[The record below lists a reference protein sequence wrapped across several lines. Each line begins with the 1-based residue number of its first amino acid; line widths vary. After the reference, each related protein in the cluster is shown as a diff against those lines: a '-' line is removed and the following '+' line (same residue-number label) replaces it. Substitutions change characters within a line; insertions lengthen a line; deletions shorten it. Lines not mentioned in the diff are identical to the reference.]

1 MPNPCPAWRRLCLA
15 VLLVATLL
23 CGLSAANDT
32 SSPACRCMPQDPCWP
47 EEHRWAQ
54 FNKTVHGNLIATIPI
69 ASVCHIDAFTPYNQS
84 QCAQLQSNWGFP
96 ETHYESSS
104 SIMAP
109 MFTNL
114 SCNPFSSKTS
124 HCTFGNYVQYAV
136 NATDAAHVQKTIRFA
151 ARHNIRLVIR
161 NTGHDL
167 LGKSTGAGGLAI
179 WMHYMKD
186 ISIVDYDSPNYSGKA
201 MKMGAGVQSFEA
213 SDAAYKAGLLIVG
226 GNCPTVGLAGG
237 YSQGGGHGQL
247 VSHVGLAA
255 DQVLEWEVVLANGK
269 LVTGSPMNHPD
280 LYWALSGG
288 GGGTYGVVVSMTS
301 KAYPELSTA
310 SGNLTFSDTGVSRET
325 FFAAVAMFVSIL
337 PSIGD
342 AGGTSIWWLTN
353 TTLSTTPTTIP
364 GGTATLFNSLFRP
377 LTAFLEENKIQYTY
391 YVNDFP
397 TYYDAYQTM
406 TSPINITDQLPGGR
420 LIPKSV
426 VEQRPTDLN
435 TIFRNIVESNAGFL
449 ISGVVVNSSR
459 VPYPDNS
466 VNPAWRDALMD
477 VIIGAPF
484 DYTGWEGNVA
494 RQQTIT
500 DVLMP
505 PLTEL
510 TPGSGAYLNEP
521 DPNQRDWQQ
530 VFYGDNYNSL
540 LEIKR
545 KYDPY
550 NRFYAFKAVGSEAW
564 SVAENGRLCKS
575 ESYQRGQISQGRY
588 I

>member
-1 MPNPCPAWRRLCLA
+1 MATPCPAWRRLYLA

-23 CGLSAANDT
+23 CGLSAADDT
-32 SSPACRCMPQDPCWP
+32 SPPACRCMPQDPCWP
-47 EEHRWAQ
+47 KDHQWAR
-54 FNKTVHGNLIATIPI
+54 FNNTVNGNLIATVPI
-69 ASVCHIDAFTPYNQS
+69 ASVCHIDAFTPYDQS
-84 QCAQLQSNWGFP
+84 QCAQLQSTWGFP

-109 MFTNL
+109 MYTNL
-114 SCNPFSSKTS
+114 SCNPFSSMTS
-124 HCTFGNYVQYAV
+124 SCTIGNYVQYTV
-136 NATDAAHVQKTIRFA
+136 NATDAAHVRKTIDFA

-186 ISIVDYDSPNYSGKA
+186 ISIMNYDSPTYSGKA
-201 MKMGAGVQSFEA
+201 IKMGAGVQSFEA
-213 SDAAYKAGLLIVG
+213 SEAAYRAGLVIVG

-269 LVTGSPMNHPD
+269 LVTASPTNHPD

-301 KAYPELSTA
+301 KAYPELPTA
-310 SGNLTFSDTGVSRET
+310 SGNLTFFDTGVSRDT
-325 FFAAVAMFVSIL
+325 FFGAVAMFVSVL

-364 GGTATLFNSLFRP
+364 GGTATLFDSLYRP
-377 LTAFLEENKIQYTY
+377 LIAFLEQNKIQYTY

-406 TSPINITDQLPGGR
+406 SPPINITDQLPGGR
-420 LIPKSV
+420 LIPRSV
-426 VEQRPTDLN
+426 VEQNLPDLN
-435 TIFRNIVESNAGFL
+435 TIFRNIVERNAGFL
-449 ISGVVVNSSR
+449 ISGVMVNSSR
-459 VPYPDNS
+459 VAYPDNS
-466 VNPAWRDALMD
+466 VNPAWRDALMN
-477 VIIGAPF
+477 VVIGAPF
-484 DYTGWEGNVA
+484 DYTDWDGNVA
-494 RQQTIT
+494 RKQLIT
-500 DVLMP
+500 DKLMP
-505 PLTEL
+505 PLEEL
-510 TPGSGAYLNEP
+510 TPGGGAYLNEP

-530 VFYGDNYNSL
+530 VFYGDNYDSL

-545 KYDPY
+545 KYDPH
-550 NRFYAFKAVGSEAW
+550 NMLYAFKAVGSEAW
-564 SVAENGRLCKS
+564 TVGKNGRLCKS
-575 ESYQRGQISQGRY
+575 QRY
-588 I
+588 